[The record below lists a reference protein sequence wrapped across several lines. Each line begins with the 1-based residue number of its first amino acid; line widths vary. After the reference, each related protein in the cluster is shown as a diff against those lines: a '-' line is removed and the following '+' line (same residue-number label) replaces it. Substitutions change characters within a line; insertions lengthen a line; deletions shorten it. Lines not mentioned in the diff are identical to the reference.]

1 MNPIDLGTKG
11 GSEVCC
17 GPPTPSGTSVYYP
30 STYITLPESANAE
43 IPESGEI
50 TFRFRVTRETED
62 RKDMT
67 CRYEIDLEQITN
79 VKPDPEKSDED
90 DNASERITK
99 AFAGKK
105 KY

>member
-1 MNPIDLGTKG
+1 MNPIDLGSKG
-11 GSEVCC
+11 GPEICC
-17 GPPTPSGTSVYYP
+17 PNPPTTNPSVYYP
-30 STYITLPESANAE
+30 STYITLPESADAE
-43 IPESGEI
+43 LPESGEI

-62 RKDMT
+62 RKDKT
-67 CRYEIDLEQITN
+67 CRYEIDLEQILG

-90 DNASERITK
+90 DSASERINK